1 MKLRYK
7 ILLPS
12 LLAMSLLAAFL
23 HLYWEPLQIQQAKKR
38 FVEQSDQLLAAGQ
51 NDVIGHLLERDLAAV
66 FSAMNT
72 LRSMFDKSWHNLT
85 LYDDAGKRIYP
96 LFPDQETTLPA
107 DAELIHRTHALVVS
121 GTQLGRIEVDIDWTA
136 ERAELFES
144 IDELYLVILFIFGLI
159 IAVNFVSQHRLLFRP
174 FDRLQAAVAAL
185 ARGEPDA
192 EQAPYIRDIPNDEL
206 GEILRSFNDMAR
218 HVTDQTARLRAV
230 IDTAVDGIIVIDT
243 KGIIHEFSP
252 AAESM
257 FGYRKDETLGLNV
270 SMLMPP
276 PFEAAHDQHLA
287 RYVANP
293 VPSGVLNGIRELVG
307 RRKNGDEFPLDL
319 AVREATIGG
328 ETFFT
333 GVVRD
338 ISERKTAEELLQRSQ
353 QGLLVQAQK
362 MAGLGSWE
370 LDLSDERLA
379 WSDQSYRMLQLPED
393 DSALTFEYFFSRVH
407 PDDAAEVRQAHNTLF
422 TSHIPFDLEFRLVMA
437 DDSIIYVNERSEILA
452 GPHGEPLKAIGSLL
466 DVTKQVEES
475 VRLDEAKRAAEAA
488 AKAKSEFLANMSHEI
503 RTPMNAI
510 VGMSHLARRTDLNP
524 QQRGYVDK
532 IREAADSLLMIIDD
546 ILDFSKIE
554 SGHLSIEQT
563 GFSVRSLCSR
573 VDTIVGT
580 MARSK
585 SVTLDFKLSENL
597 PTHFTGDVL
606 RLSQVLIN
614 LGSNAI
620 KFTSPGG
627 HVTIGCRLRERSDGA
642 FLVEFSVT
650 DNGIG
655 ISPEQAETL
664 FRPFTQA
671 DSSTTRKYGGTGL
684 GLAISK
690 KLVELMHGDIWVEST
705 PGKGSTFAFFVR
717 LTEGSSEDTE
727 SDGTNGQ
734 LSEEELFTTYRA
746 ELGGKRVL
754 LVEDNDLNLE
764 VALDL
769 LESLGLSV
777 DIAKDGEQALAAL
790 EHKPFDGVLMDCM
803 MPVLDGYEATRRLR
817 RNPKFSQLPVI
828 AMTANVMAED
838 REHCRAAGMND
849 HIAKP
854 LDLRHM
860 LATLTKWLAP
870 DNTLT
875 SSAAVPAK
883 PGSTPALPGIDTTQ
897 GMVTAR
903 GKPAFYRKLLRLFLD
918 DKREF
923 EAQFREAQ
931 HDADPTAA
939 QRAAHSLKGM
949 AASIGARTL
958 TGLAAALEA
967 ACRNGSDDID
977 DRLDAVVAELHIVNN
992 GIEGLEAGEAAQPPY
1007 AHKAG

>member
-1 MKLRYK
+1 M
-7 ILLPS
+7 
-12 LLAMSLLAAFL
+12 
-23 HLYWEPLQIQQAKKR
+23 HLYWEPLQIEQAKKR
-38 FVEQSDQLLAAGQ
+38 FVEQSDQLLVAGQ
-51 NDVIGHLLERDLAAV
+51 NDVIGHLLERDFAAV

-72 LRSMFDKSWHNLT
+72 LRSLFDKSWYNLT
-85 LYDDAGKRIYP
+85 LYDDTGKRIYP
-96 LFPDQETTLPA
+96 LFPDQQAVPPS

-136 ERAELFES
+136 ERAELFDGM
-144 IDELYLVILFIFGLI
+144 DELHLVVLLVLGLI
-159 IAVNFVSQHRLLFRP
+159 VAVNFVSQHHLLFRP
-174 FDRLQAAVAAL
+174 FDRLKSAVTAL

-192 EQAPYIRDIPNDEL
+192 EEGPYIRHIPNDEL
-206 GEILRSFNDMAR
+206 GEVLRSFNDMAR

-243 KGIIHEFSP
+243 KGVIHEFSP

-257 FGYRKDETLGLNV
+257 FGYRRDEALGCNV
-270 SMLMPP
+270 GMLMPTS
-276 PFEAAHDQHLA
+276 FAAVHDQHLA

-293 VPSGVLNGIRELVG
+293 DPARSLSRIREFVG
-307 RRKNGDEFPLDL
+307 RRKNGEEFPLDL
-319 AVREATIGG
+319 AVCEATISG

-333 GVVRD
+333 GVIRD
-338 ISERKTAEELLQRSQ
+338 ISERKMAEELLQRSQ

-370 LDLSDERLA
+370 LDLSNGRLA
-379 WSDQSYRMLQLPED
+379 WSEQSYRMLQLPEE

-407 PDDAAEVRQAHNTLF
+407 PDDVALVKRTHNTLF
-422 TSHIPFDLEFRLVMA
+422 TSHAPIDIEFRLVMA
-437 DDSIIYVNERSEILA
+437 DNSIVYVNERSEILV
-452 GPHGEPLKAIGSLL
+452 GPNSEPLKAIGSLL
-466 DVTKQVEES
+466 DVTTQVEEAE
-475 VRLDEAKRAAEAA
+475 RLEEAKRAAEAA
-488 AKAKSEFLANMSHEI
+488 TKAKSEFLANMSHEI

-510 VGMSHLARRTDLNP
+510 IGMSHLVRRTDLNL
-524 QQRGYVDK
+524 QQRGYIDK
-532 IREAADSLLMIIDD
+532 IHEAADSLLLIIDD

-563 GFSVRSLCSR
+563 GFSIKSLCSR

-585 SVTLDFKLSENL
+585 GVTLAFEISENL
-597 PTHFTGDVL
+597 PTRFTGDAL

-614 LGSNAI
+614 LGSNAV

-627 HVTIGCRLRERSDGA
+627 HVTIGCRLREHSRET

-650 DNGIG
+650 DDGIG
-655 ISPEQAETL
+655 VSPEQAKTL

-671 DSSTTRKYGGTGL
+671 DSSTTRRYGGTGL

-690 KLVELMHGDIWVEST
+690 KLVDLMHGDIWVDSV
-705 PGKGSTFAFFVR
+705 PGQGSAFTFYVQLA
-717 LTEGSSEDTE
+717 EGSGEETE
-727 SDGTNGQ
+727 SDPATEQ
-734 LSEEELFTTYRA
+734 PTEEALFTTYRTQ
-746 ELGGKRVL
+746 LGGKRIL

-790 EHKPFDGVLMDCM
+790 DRHAFDGVLMDCM

-838 REHCRAAGMND
+838 REHCLAAGMND

-860 LATLTKWLAP
+860 LATLAKWLAP
-870 DNTLT
+870 NCALA
-875 SSAAVPAK
+875 SPAVPS
-883 PGSTPALPGIDTTQ
+883 STLDLPGIDTTC
-897 GMVTAR
+897 GMTTAR
-903 GKPAFYRKLLRLFLD
+903 GKPAFYRKLLRLFFD

-923 EAQFREAQ
+923 EVQFREAQ
-931 HDADPTAA
+931 HDADPAAA

-958 TGLAAALEA
+958 AELAAALEVA
-967 ACRNGSDDID
+967 SRNGAHDID
-977 DRLDAVVAELHIVNN
+977 DRLDAVVAELHIVIK
-992 GIEGLEAGEAAQPPY
+992 GIGELEVHETTKPPLVHTAG
-1007 AHKAG
+1007 